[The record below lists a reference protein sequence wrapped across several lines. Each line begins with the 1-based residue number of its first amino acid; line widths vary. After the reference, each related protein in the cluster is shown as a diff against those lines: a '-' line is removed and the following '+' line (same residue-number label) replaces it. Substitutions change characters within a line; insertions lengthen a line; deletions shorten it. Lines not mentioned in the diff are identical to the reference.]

1 MPEDRWYSR
10 GDRSVLKS
18 AASVKGGRRGACKS
32 WLRGGVEATGERGRG
47 MEPAGMPVVNDNG
60 AGMDMDEVA
69 GRRYGGAG
77 TLGLKRLAR
86 RSVQQ
91 KRKGR
96 SVGGGC

>member
-1 MPEDRWYSR
+1 MSEDRWYSR
-10 GDRSVLKS
+10 DDRSALKS

-47 MEPAGMPVVNDNG
+47 MESAGVPVVSDKGVGMRLRVAGTAG
-60 AGMDMDEVA
+60 AGS
-69 GRRYGGAG
+69 
-77 TLGLKRLAR
+77 LGLKRLAR

-96 SVGGGC
+96 SVGGGS